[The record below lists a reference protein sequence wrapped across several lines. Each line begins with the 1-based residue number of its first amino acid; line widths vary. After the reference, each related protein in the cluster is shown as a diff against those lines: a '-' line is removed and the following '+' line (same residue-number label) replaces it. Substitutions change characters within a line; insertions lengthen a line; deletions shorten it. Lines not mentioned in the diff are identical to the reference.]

1 MAGGAAQIRMVPVR
15 LRRVVAERAVQR
27 LLVLGGLLIAGWLL
41 GCAAQAAHADELPP
55 PPSAAGV
62 VAKTP
67 VLGQAV
73 TAVHER
79 EPVHRVVRA
88 VVAKAPRAVTQEP
101 ATPPTRDIPAIPVAG
116 RLDAASKVAQPAPAS
131 HVHPGPQGSRS
142 APTVLQVSR
151 TRPSIGHVTS
161 HDVRHPA
168 VPAPQQHGDHSAA
181 GGVAIGGLTAG
192 VPNTGS
198 WAPAPPRASVA
209 RVVGAIPPAV
219 RTAADEPS
227 FAPD

>member
-55 PPSAAGV
+55 PPSAASV
-62 VAKTP
+62 VAETP

-79 EPVHRVVRA
+79 EPVRRVVRA

-101 ATPPTRDIPAIPVAG
+101 SALPARDMPAIPVSG

-131 HVHPGPQGSRS
+131 HVHPAPQGGRGT
-142 APTVLQVSR
+142 PTALHVSR
-151 TRPSIGHVTS
+151 TRPSIGHATS

-168 VPAPQQHGDHSAA
+168 VPAPQQHGDHSA
-181 GGVAIGGLTAG
+181 GGAAIGGLTAG
-192 VPNTGS
+192 FPNTGS

>member
-41 GCAAQAAHADELPP
+41 GCAAHSAHADELPP
-55 PPSAAGV
+55 PPAASV

-79 EPVHRVVRA
+79 EPVRRVVRA

-101 ATPPTRDIPAIPVAG
+101 ATPPARDVPAVPVAG
-116 RLDAASKVAQPAPAS
+116 PLDAASKVAQPAPAS
-131 HVHPGPQGSRS
+131 HVHPGPRGSRG
-142 APTVLQVSR
+142 APGVLHVSR

-181 GGVAIGGLTAG
+181 GGLAIGGLTAG
-192 VPNTGS
+192 FPNTGS

-209 RVVGAIPPAV
+209 CVVGAIPPAV

>member
-15 LRRVVAERAVQR
+15 LRHAVAGRAVQR

-41 GCAAQAAHADELPP
+41 GCAAQSAHADELPP
-55 PPSAAGV
+55 PAANV

-79 EPVHRVVRA
+79 EPVRRVVRA
-88 VVAKAPRAVTQEP
+88 VVAKAPRTVTQEP
-101 ATPPTRDIPAIPVAG
+101 VTLPIRDISAAPVAVA
-116 RLDAASKVAQPAPAS
+116 RLEAVSKVAPVPAS
-131 HVHPGPQGSRS
+131 HVHRRLDDRG

-151 TRPSIGHVTS
+151 TRPSIDHAMR

-168 VPAPQQHGDHSAA
+168 VPAPQQHGDHSAV
-181 GGVAIGGLTAG
+181 GGFALGGLTAG
-192 VPNTGS
+192 FPDTGS

>member
-1 MAGGAAQIRMVPVR
+1 MAGDAAQIRMGPVR
-15 LRRVVAERAVQR
+15 LRRVVAGRAVQR

-41 GCAAQAAHADELPP
+41 GCAAQSAHADELPAP
-55 PPSAAGV
+55 EPAASA

-67 VLGQAV
+67 VLGRAV

-79 EPVHRVVRA
+79 EPVRRVVRA
-88 VVAKAPRAVTQEP
+88 VVAKAPRPVLREP
-101 ATPPTRDIPAIPVAG
+101 GTPPVRGDESVLPAAGMSEVA
-116 RLDAASKVAQPAPAS
+116 AKAVQAPAS
-131 HVHPGPQGSRS
+131 HVHRRS
-142 APTVLQVSR
+142 HDRGAPAVSQVSR
-151 TRPSIGHVTS
+151 TGPSMGHVTR
-161 HDVRHPA
+161 DAVRHPA
-168 VPAPQQHGDHSAA
+168 VPAPQQHGDHSA
-181 GGVAIGGLTAG
+181 GGGLGTGGPAAG
-192 VPNTGS
+192 FPSTGS